1 MAVVGWRETAKGKKV
16 SGKYGESNTYSRAF
30 LIRVDHPAT
39 SEVAICRAPGI
50 VYGAAHPAQPACKAM
65 EFSLDM
71 ADDVG
76 LWWTLSVTYYAPPPE
91 AVPDENGIPEDSWA
105 ASGGTSTGPAFQDR
119 DGETIVNSAGD
130 PLEGLERENDD
141 ISWTL
146 TKCYTGLG
154 WNSTRLAS
162 SNTVNS
168 SSWNGGAAGT
178 WKVNFRS
185 AQKKTIARTETGG
198 SGQAPEDGTNA
209 PDQGSE
215 STLTYWE
222 TVWEFRY
229 RAAGWALKPW
239 NVGFNELVSGSRQ
252 AIVGADGKAVKQ
264 PVALTSG
271 GAAKPAGQAPDALAF
286 DVYES
291 SNFSVFGEPS

>member
-16 SGKYGESNTYSRAF
+16 SGKFGESNTYSRAF

-105 ASGGTSTGPAFQDR
+105 ASGGTSTGPAFR
-119 DGETIVNSAGD
+119 DIDEEEIVNSAGD
-130 PLEGLERENDD
+130 PLEGLEQENDD

-146 TKCYTGLG
+146 TKCYADMSWNTVRKEQSNTT
-154 WNSTRLAS
+154 NST
-162 SNTVNS
+162 T
-168 SSWNGGAAGT
+168 WNGSGPGT

-185 AQKKTIARTETGG
+185 AQKKTIATATTGT
-198 SGQAPEDGTNA
+198 SGPSPNDGTNA
-209 PDQGSE
+209 PAEGSE
-215 STLTYWE
+215 STSTYWE

-229 RAAGWALKPW
+229 RKNGWALKPW
-239 NVGFNELVSGSRQ
+239 DVGFNELVSGERQ

-264 PVALTSG
+264 PVALTSA
-271 GAAKPAGQAPDALAF
+271 GAAKPAGEAPDALAF
-286 DVYES
+286 DVYDS

>member
-16 SGKYGESNTYSRAF
+16 SGRFGESNTYTRSF

-105 ASGGTSTGPAFQDR
+105 ASGGTSTGPAFQDI
-119 DGETIVNSAGD
+119 DGDTIVNSAGD
-130 PLEGLERENDD
+130 PLEGLEQENDD

-146 TKCYTGLG
+146 TKCYSDMS
-154 WNSTRLAS
+154 WNTIRQDQ
-162 SNTVNS
+162 SNTTNAAE
-168 SSWNGGAAGT
+168 WNGAAPGR
-178 WKVNFRS
+178 WKVNFRG
-185 AQKKTIARTETGG
+185 AQKKTIATATTGT
-198 SGQAPEDGTNA
+198 SGPSPNDGTNA
-209 PDQGSE
+209 PAEGSE
-215 STLTYWE
+215 STSSYWE
-222 TVWEFRY
+222 TTWEFRY
-229 RAAGWALKPW
+229 RKDGWALKPW
-239 NVGFNELVSGSRQ
+239 DVGFNELVSGERQ

-264 PVALTSG
+264 PVALTSA
-271 GAAKPAGQAPDALAF
+271 GAAKPAGEAPDALAF
-286 DVYES
+286 DVYDS